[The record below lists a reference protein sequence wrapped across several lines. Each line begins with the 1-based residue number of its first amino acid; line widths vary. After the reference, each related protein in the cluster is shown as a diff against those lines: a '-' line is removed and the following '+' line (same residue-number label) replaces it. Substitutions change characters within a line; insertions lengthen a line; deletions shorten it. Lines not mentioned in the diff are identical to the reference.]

1 MCGVAGAYQQVDGVR
16 SVRQMSGA
24 QAHRGPDDEGLF
36 SVQDSR
42 VSVHLAHRRLSIIDL
57 AHGHQPFVKGS
68 LALCYNGELYNYREL
83 RKELTARGTAFST
96 ASDTEVVLEAWR
108 AWGPEALRR
117 FRGMFAFAMFDQ
129 ETGSLFL
136 ARDQLGIKP
145 LHYMLRKDGVVFAS
159 ELKAL
164 VRAFGP
170 EMRIEPSA
178 LAASA
183 LYFWVPD
190 TRCSIHGVE
199 KLPPG
204 TWAEFRPDG
213 THTAGSFW
221 DIREEA
227 GRAAAGAPADLGD
240 VIAHSVAAH
249 LVADVPVSSFLSG
262 GLDSSIVSVLAKKLN
277 PDLDAYTI
285 TFRAEDQRLEAM
297 PDDAIYARKLARL
310 HGIPLH
316 EIEIAPDV
324 VEMLPRVVSVLDEPI
339 GDPAAI
345 NTVLMCEAARD
356 AGVKVILSGMGADEL
371 FGGYRKHVACVLGA
385 RYRQLPSVARAA
397 ARTTVDRLPV
407 TAAGRG
413 LRYVRWAKRFLTFSS
428 LDEEAA
434 FRRSY
439 TLYDRDDFKDLV
451 DPTLDGDVDNLLAEH
466 TAIYE
471 DNDLNDHVNR
481 MCLADAR
488 LFLSGLNLTYTD
500 RASMAASTEVRV
512 PFVDPEVFRAAF
524 SFTGKQKVSSRTG
537 KLALK
542 DAARAWLPEDIIYRP
557 KASFSAPLR
566 AWVSHDLKGLVDD
579 VLLEGEL
586 VGKGFLQKPAVQKLV
601 DDDRDGREDRSKH
614 IWQLLTME
622 LWYRQMGSAGVTL

>member
-1 MCGVAGAYQQVDGVR
+1 MCGIAGTYQQVDGVR
-16 SVRQMSGA
+16 AVRQMSDA

-83 RKELTARGTAFST
+83 RKELTAGGTAFST

-213 THTAGSFW
+213 THTAGRFW

-227 GRAAAGAPADLGD
+227 GRAAAGPPADLGD
-240 VIAHSVAAH
+240 VIANSVAAH

-385 RYRQLPSVARAA
+385 RYRQLPSTARAA
-397 ARTTVDRLPV
+397 ARATVDRLPV

-439 TLYDRDDFKDLV
+439 TLYDRDDLKDLV
-451 DPTLDGDVDNLLAEH
+451 DPTLDGDVDDLLAEH
-466 TAIYE
+466 AAIYD
-471 DNDLNDHVNR
+471 DNGLNDHVNR

-524 SFTGKQKVSSRTG
+524 SFTGTQKVSSRTG

-542 DAARAWLPEDIIYRP
+542 EAARAWLPEDIIYRP

-586 VGKGFLQKPAVQKLV
+586 VGKGFLQKPSVQKLV
-601 DDDRDGREDRSKH
+601 DDDRNGREDRSKH